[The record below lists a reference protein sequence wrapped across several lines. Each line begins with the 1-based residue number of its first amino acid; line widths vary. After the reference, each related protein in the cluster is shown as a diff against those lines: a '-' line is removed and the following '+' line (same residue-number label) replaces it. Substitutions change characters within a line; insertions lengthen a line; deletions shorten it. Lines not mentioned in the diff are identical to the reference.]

1 MIIIKARSQQIKPI
15 LLQKKISIFIKNE
28 FFLPVNGSH
37 DIFQQLKHKQL
48 SVFTLIGEKIAGLW
62 NQKDFSFSSFS
73 TSCPLRFYAS
83 SYSFSTKHMPTTSK
97 KTSKKENQSWFH
109 TSKPNLKLI
118 LWNNGFMCLY
128 PVFVSVCLPA
138 TKLQLSIESV
148 FSFLT
153 LCQHPE
159 FYNHI
164 YMYTYSPIWIY
175 SPRWN
180 TGLVFV
186 CDNF

>member
-1 MIIIKARSQQIKPI
+1 MGIVMIIIKARSQQIKPI

-138 TKLQLSIESV
+138 TKLQLSMES
-148 FSFLT
+148 
-153 LCQHPE
+153 C
-159 FYNHI
+159 I
-164 YMYTYSPIWIY
+164 YTYSPIWIY

-186 CDNF
+186 CVITFKIVFLSAI